1 RVILGCL
8 EYQDTVAFSGR
19 TERDDPQRR
28 YAAARVSHGLTCGVV
43 VECGISDLNHQ
54 EGIRAGRQ
62 RAFVIVRAGLQ
73 EHKIRLRLRRGTEHE
88 RILDRDQR
96 APPHH
101 ACNTRVSRLTLATC
115 RRPTG
120 FIWRISPSSNSRRSS
135 SSNTPASAIRWNCS
149 TVNRLAATSV
159 TIADCARF

>member
-1 RVILGCL
+1 SAQEIADRDHHIWKTRNGQPITTPCLASAAVRVILGFL

-28 YAAARVSHGLTCGVV
+28 YAAARVSDGLTCGVV

-88 RILDRDQR
+88 R
-96 APPHH
+96 
-101 ACNTRVSRLTLATC
+101 
-115 RRPTG
+115 
-120 FIWRISPSSNSRRSS
+120 
-135 SSNTPASAIRWNCS
+135 
-149 TVNRLAATSV
+149 
-159 TIADCARF
+159 